1 MDHLQKQSDMKLQNL
16 THAGERKNWNFGRFV
31 TVHKEQHTMLEG
43 LTDHVHNGLY
53 NRTKVTHMMDSVK
66 VDSLNTVTA
75 MILAN
80 RDFCKDFD
88 NSFTLYKD
96 FLNQSNST
104 ASDTGRV

>member
-1 MDHLQKQSDMKLQNL
+1 
-16 THAGERKNWNFGRFV
+16 
-31 TVHKEQHTMLEG
+31 MLEG

-104 ASDTGRV
+104 ASDTGRVQEVSSGRRGRSGDKDVEYR